1 MRVVFI
7 SHRDN
12 HAQNHFNCR
21 PGQPWRVNGLPK
33 PSGARSSGNNSE
45 FNCIAGTVGGAVI
58 GGLLGS
64 TIGGGRGRTAM
75 TAVGAGAGGYLG
87 NQMGCK

>member
-1 MRVVFI
+1 MRKITLIVALA
-7 SHRDN
+7 SLG
-12 HAQNHFNCR
+12 ALTACQS
-21 PGQPWRVNGLPK
+21 
-33 PSGARSSGNNSE
+33 PSGTRSSGNNSE

>member
-1 MRVVFI
+1 MRKITWLVALV
-7 SHRDN
+7 SLG
-12 HAQNHFNCR
+12 ALTACQS
-21 PGQPWRVNGLPK
+21 
-33 PSGARSSGNNSE
+33 PSGSQSRGNNNSE

-64 TIGGGRGRTAM
+64 TVGGGLGRTAM
-75 TAVGAGAGGYLG
+75 TAVGAGAGGYIG

>member
-1 MRVVFI
+1 MKKTTLI
-7 SHRDN
+7 LALASLG
-12 HAQNHFNCR
+12 ALAACQT
-21 PGQPWRVNGLPK
+21 
-33 PSGARSSGNNSE
+33 PSQSRAGGSGNSE

-64 TIGGGRGRTAM
+64 TIGGGRGRTAA
-75 TAVGAGAGGYLG
+75 TAVGIGAGGYIG